1 MAAAQAER
9 ETALRQAEEAQRKR
23 ARVARIRNIALVAL
37 SILAVLAGLLGLLA
51 EQQREEAEQQR
62 EEAAEQRNILEAAT
76 TYMVKSQTE
85 QDEGKKREAFG
96 PVLVLFQRG
105 ADRGDTFYIRN
116 LALLYQAFGPAQD
129 YTKARE
135 LYETA
140 AIKGDARA
148 MFNLGL
154 LYANGWGVAQDY
166 TKAREWWE
174 KAADRGDGNAKAE
187 LKAAAGRY
195 EEALALREGSA
206 AEVEAEETKREGKP
220 GEETARALNSVAW
233 LALFAQQFTQA
244 LAFADRAH
252 ALLPD
257 NLEIET
263 NRAHALMFLE
273 RGEDSKA
280 LYLAYKGKPLSGQDA
295 RLWERVIAEDFAEF
309 RKAGLTHPM
318 MADIEKELGVSP

>member
-96 PVLVLFQRG
+96 PVLALFQRG

-135 LYETA
+135 LYATA
-140 AIKGDARA
+140 ADKGDAR
-148 MFNLGL
+148 
-154 LYANGWGVAQDY
+154 YIQP
-166 TKAREWWE
+166 R
-174 KAADRGDGNAKAE
+174 
-187 LKAAAGRY
+187 
-195 EEALALREGSA
+195 LALRGGS
-206 AEVEAEETKREGKP
+206 G
-220 GEETARALNSVAW
+220 
-233 LALFAQQFTQA
+233 
-244 LAFADRAH
+244 
-252 ALLPD
+252 
-257 NLEIET
+257 
-263 NRAHALMFLE
+263 
-273 RGEDSKA
+273 RG
-280 LYLAYKGKPLSGQDA
+280 
-295 RLWERVIAEDFAEF
+295 
-309 RKAGLTHPM
+309 AGLHKG
-318 MADIEKELGVSP
+318 A